1 MNLFQQAK
9 YYYFK
14 NIYFKKYIKMVH
26 QNRNNATECQQLVF
40 NKIIANATNTAFGKE
55 HSFEKIK
62 SYADFKNNVPIRTYE
77 QMLPYTERIF
87 KGEKNV
93 LWPGL
98 PEWFGKSSG
107 TTDGVKYLPITK
119 DHLKCTQFAARYIIA
134 NLVDQLGSTDF
145 IGGKVYYQSDP
156 HIFELRNGFRCA
168 SISAIKSFKMPGW
181 AKLFAL
187 PGEKVDS
194 IPALHEKLKKT
205 IEILLQHPVKSA
217 VALPVWLSQLLIEI
231 EKATGKKFKEHFP
244 LFKFLFLSGMNYEPY
259 ENLIREHMGCDFFLM
274 ENYTAT
280 EGNFAY
286 QYLPDK
292 KGMELI
298 CNEGIFYEFIA
309 FENEG
314 MNEAERIPLQEVELN
329 RQYVMVISNTSGLWA
344 YRMNDIVSFVSVA
357 PYRLCV
363 SGRLA
368 DIFSPFGEHLMP
380 LQAERVLANASKIT
394 NTTIIDFT
402 ILPKFDYENGHHY
415 VCYIEFETSGVDIKS
430 FAEILHQ
437 ALAEEN
443 SYYEEFKRAGI
454 LLMPEI
460 ILLKKGFFKKYNKS
474 KTVQQ
479 KNRHLINDP
488 VLTSCFKSF
497 HENY

>member
-1 MNLFQQAK
+1 
-9 YYYFK
+9 
-14 NIYFKKYIKMVH
+14 MVRE
-26 QNRNNATECQQLVF
+26 NRNNATECQQLVF
-40 NKIIANATNTAFGKE
+40 NRIIANATNTEFGKE
-55 HSFEKIK
+55 HSFGKIK
-62 SYADFKNNVPIRTYE
+62 TYTDFKNNVPIRTYE

-107 TTDGVKYLPITK
+107 TTNGAKYIPITK
-119 DHLKCTQFAARYIIA
+119 DHLNCTQFAARYMVA

-145 IGGKVYYQSDP
+145 IAGKIYYQADP
-156 HIFELRNGFRCA
+156 HIFELRNGYRCA
-168 SISAIKSFKMPGW
+168 SISAIKSFRMPRW

-187 PGEKVDS
+187 PGQRINS
-194 IPALHEKLKKT
+194 IANLDEKLKKT
-205 IEILLQHPVKSA
+205 IEVLLQQEVKSA

-231 EKATGKKFKEHFP
+231 EKTTGKKFKEHFP
-244 LFKFLFLSGMNYEPY
+244 LFKFLFLSGMNYKPY
-259 ENLIREHMGCDFFLM
+259 ENLIRKHMGSDIFLM

-286 QYLPDK
+286 QYMPGK

-298 CNEGIFYEFIA
+298 CNQGIFYEFIA
-309 FENEG
+309 FENER
-314 MNEAERIPLQEVELN
+314 MNDAERIGLQEVELN

-344 YRMNDIVSFVSVA
+344 YRMNDIVAFVSVA
-357 PYRLCV
+357 PYRLCI

-380 LQAERVLANASKIT
+380 LQAERALASASKIT
-394 NTTIIDFT
+394 NTSIIDFA

-415 VCYIEFETSGVDIKS
+415 VCYIEFETPEVDIKL
-430 FAEILHQ
+430 FAEMMHR
-437 ALAEEN
+437 ALAEESSN
-443 SYYEEFKRAGI
+443 YEEFKRAGI

-460 ILLKKGFFKKYNKS
+460 ILLNKGFFKKYNKS

-488 VLTSCFKSF
+488 DLISFFKSF
-497 HENY
+497 HENN